1 MSLISTIANYGGRQP
16 TNKSYIKQF
25 VVSGTSTEAIWYYK
39 RLTNG
44 LVVQT
49 PADNKYP
56 VYIANDL
63 YVTGSIFNTSD
74 LKLKDDIVSIK
85 IDKTN
90 ELFNLNPVS
99 FRFKSDSKKKI
110 HYGFI
115 AQEIEKIYPELV
127 GNNDLGHKSVNYTEM
142 IPLLLSKM
150 KMMQHEIDELKL
162 KLQNIQ
168 LDNK

>member
-1 MSLISTIANYGGRQP
+1 MSLIGTVANYGGKQP

-25 VVSGTSTEAIWYYK
+25 VISGTSTEAIWYYK

-74 LKLKDDIVSIK
+74 LKLKDNIDSIN

-90 ELFNLNPVS
+90 ELLNLNPVS
-99 FRFKSDSKKKI
+99 FTFKSDIEKKI
-110 HYGFI
+110 HYGLI

-127 GNNDLGHKSVNYTEM
+127 GNNNLGYKTVNYIEI

-150 KMMQHEIDELKL
+150 KIMQNEIDELKT
-162 KLQNIQ
+162 KLQTLN